1 MTDTQEDYDLFCKF
15 LSTYGITSV
24 NVETGKFDEDQTQP
38 PRDELQVYQS
48 FWKTIKQE
56 AEELTQAKENYR
68 KAQLARTDYETAM
81 KKARETLDGNSVV
94 LAFSDTSTVQVSVSV
109 SQDDVAALF
118 VGQSS
123 TVTISDAGT
132 FEGIVTETN
141 EKPGKPKESSNENQQ
156 NVATETNET
165 KQMGGMDDE
174 KETETNR

>member
-81 KKARETLDGNSVV
+81 KKARETLDGNGVV
-94 LAFSDTSTVQVSVSV
+94 LALSDTSTVQVSVSV
-109 SQDDVAALF
+109 FQDDVAALF

-132 FEGIVTETN
+132 FEGIVKEIN

>member
-1 MTDTQEDYDLFCKF
+1 MVAY
-15 LSTYGITSV
+15 
-24 NVETGKFDEDQTQP
+24 
-38 PRDELQVYQS
+38 
-48 FWKTIKQE
+48 E
-56 AEELTQAKENYR
+56 AG
-68 KAQLARTDYETAM
+68 D
-81 KKARETLDGNSVV
+81 TLDGNSVV

-132 FEGIVTETN
+132 FEGIVTEIN